1 LDATSL
7 VTVFVDAAVDGFAAD
22 DDDEAAAGV
31 DPELDDPDD
40 PDDPDAL
47 V

>member
-7 VTVFVDAAVDGFAAD
+7 VTVFVEAAVDGFAA

-40 PDDPDAL
+40 PDAL

>member
-22 DDDEAAAGV
+22 DDDDEAAAGV
-31 DPELDDPDD
+31 DPELDDPD
-40 PDDPDAL
+40 AL